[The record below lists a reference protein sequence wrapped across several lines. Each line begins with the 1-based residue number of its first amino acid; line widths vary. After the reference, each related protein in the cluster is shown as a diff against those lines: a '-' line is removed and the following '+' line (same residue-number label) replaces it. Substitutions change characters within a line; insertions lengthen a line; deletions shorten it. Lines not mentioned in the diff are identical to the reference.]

1 MKTIKNIMYYTFM
14 GMAIVTI
21 IGLLMYEVHNNNQIC
36 KESESEMEF
45 YASQAVESSD
55 EFIDYLD
62 ENLDEM
68 YELYNTIEEANN

>member
-21 IGLLMYEVHNNNQIC
+21 IGLLMYEVHNQIRE
-36 KESESEMEF
+36 ESESEMEF
-45 YASQAVESSD
+45 YANQAVESSD

>member
-21 IGLLMYEVHNNNQIC
+21 IGLLMYEVHNNQIR

-68 YELYNTIEEANN
+68 CELYNAIEEANN

>member
-21 IGLLMYEVHNNNQIC
+21 IGLLMYEVHNSLIR